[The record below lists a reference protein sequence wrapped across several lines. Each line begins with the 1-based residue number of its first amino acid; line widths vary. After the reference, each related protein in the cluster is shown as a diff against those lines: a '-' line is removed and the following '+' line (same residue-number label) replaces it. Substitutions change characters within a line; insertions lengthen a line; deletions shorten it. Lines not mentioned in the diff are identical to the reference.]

1 MKKYFNILL
10 ILLFVIL
17 EIFLLSK
24 SQIVINSFRKT
35 LNICLYNL
43 MPTMFFSII
52 ISSILIKL
60 NISNYIPK
68 FIINIFKKLFNIN
81 KNEVI
86 IFILSILSGYPN
98 NSKMLINNINL
109 NNIIQYTNFVN
120 PIFLICTVGGSY
132 LNNIKLSLII
142 LFSHYLSNFLLGII
156 LRKKNKS
163 NNINDINNNDINVL
177 YEYNIVLK
185 DTIYTLSSIFSNI
198 LFFSIII
205 SLFNNIFKFN
215 ILFNS
220 IIIGLIEFSSGIYN
234 ICNIDISLF
243 LKGLLILIIIT
254 FGSFSIHMQIIC
266 LNDKIKYI
274 KYLLYRILNVFIC
287 TLIYIIL
294 YKLYY

>member
-120 PIFLICTVGGSY
+120 PIFLICTVGGIY

-185 DTIYTLSSIFSNI
+185 DTIYTLSSIFSNM

>member
-120 PIFLICTVGGSY
+120 PIFLICTVGGIY

-220 IIIGLIEFSSGIYN
+220 IIIGSIEFSSGIYN

>member
-24 SQIVINSFRKT
+24 SQIVINSFRTT

-60 NISNYIPK
+60 HISNYIPN
-68 FIINIFKKLFNIN
+68 FITIFLKKIFNIN
-81 KNEVI
+81 KDEGI

-120 PIFLICTVGGSY
+120 PIFLICTVGGIY